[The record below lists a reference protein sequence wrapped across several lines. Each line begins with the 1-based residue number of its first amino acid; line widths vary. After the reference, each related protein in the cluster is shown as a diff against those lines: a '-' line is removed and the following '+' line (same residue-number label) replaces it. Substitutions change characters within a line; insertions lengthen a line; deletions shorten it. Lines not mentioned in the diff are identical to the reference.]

1 MEYKITSKQIIR
13 KEIDLAGKHRVWIEM
28 PNGDL
33 QMFKFQENPTLG
45 LIQEEVDKIKEPIK
59 EELIAE
65 IDRQIVAL
73 KARKVILEQEISE
86 P

>member
-1 MEYKITSKQIIR
+1 MAYKITSKQIIR

-33 QMFKFQENPTLG
+33 QMLKFQENPTIDM
-45 LIQEEVDKIKEPIK
+45 IQKKIDKIKESIK

-65 IDRQIVAL
+65 IDRQIAEL
-73 KARKVILEQEISE
+73 EERKKQLLA

>member
-1 MEYKITSKQIIR
+1 MAYEITSKQIIR

-33 QMFKFQENPTLG
+33 QMLKFQENPTIDM
-45 LIQEEVDKIKEPIK
+45 IQKEIDKIKESIK

-65 IDRQIVAL
+65 IDRQIAEL
-73 KARKVILEQEISE
+73 EERKKQLLA

>member
-1 MEYKITSKQIIR
+1 MAYEITSKQIIR

-33 QMFKFQENPTLG
+33 QMLKFQENPTINM
-45 LIQEEVDKIKEPIK
+45 IQEEIDKIKKLTK

-65 IDRQIVAL
+65 IDRQIAEL
-73 KARKVILEQEISE
+73 EERKKQLLA

>member
-1 MEYKITSKQIIR
+1 MAYKITSKQIIR

-33 QMFKFQENPTLG
+33 QILKFQENPTIDM
-45 LIQEEVDKIKEPIK
+45 IQKKIDKIKESIK

-65 IDRQIVAL
+65 IDRQIAEL
-73 KARKVILEQEISE
+73 EERKKQLLA

>member
-1 MEYKITSKQIIR
+1 MKITLKQIIR
-13 KEIDLAGKHRVWIEM
+13 KEIDMVGKHRVWIEM

-33 QMFKFQENPTLG
+33 QMLKFQENPTIDM
-45 LIQEEVDKIKEPIK
+45 IQKEIDKIKESIK

-65 IDRQIVAL
+65 IDRQIAEL
-73 KARKVILEQEISE
+73 EERKKQLLA

>member
-1 MEYKITSKQIIR
+1 MKITTKQIVY
-13 KEIDLAGKHRVWIEM
+13 KEVDIANKWRVWIEM

-33 QMFKFQENPTLG
+33 QILKFQENPTIDM
-45 LIQEEVDKIKEPIK
+45 IQKEIDKIKESIK

-65 IDRQIVAL
+65 IDRQIAEL
-73 KARKVILEQEISE
+73 EERKKQLLA

>member
-1 MEYKITSKQIIR
+1 MKITTKQIVY
-13 KEIDLAGKHRVWIEM
+13 KEVDIANKWRVWIEM

-33 QMFKFQENPTLG
+33 QMLKFQENPTIDM
-45 LIQEEVDKIKEPIK
+45 IQKEIDKIKESIK

-65 IDRQIVAL
+65 IDRQIAEL
-73 KARKVILEQEISE
+73 EERKKQLLA

>member
-1 MEYKITSKQIIR
+1 MKITTKQIVY
-13 KEIDLAGKHRVWIEM
+13 KEVDIANKWRVWIEM

-33 QMFKFQENPTLG
+33 QMLKFQENPTIDM
-45 LIQEEVDKIKEPIK
+45 IQKKIDKIKESIK

-65 IDRQIVAL
+65 IDRQIAEL
-73 KARKVILEQEISE
+73 EERKKQLLA

>member
-1 MEYKITSKQIIR
+1 MAYKITSKQIIR
-13 KEIDLAGKHRVWIEM
+13 KEIDLAGKPRVWIEM

-33 QMFKFQENPTLG
+33 QMLKFQENPTIDM
-45 LIQEEVDKIKEPIK
+45 IQKEIDKIKESIK

-65 IDRQIVAL
+65 IDRQIAEL
-73 KARKVILEQEISE
+73 EERKKQLLA

>member
-1 MEYKITSKQIIR
+1 MAYKITSKQIIR

-33 QMFKFQENPTLG
+33 QMLKFQENPTIDM
-45 LIQEEVDKIKEPIK
+45 IQKEIDKIKESIK

-65 IDRQIVAL
+65 IDRQIAEL
-73 KARKVILEQEISE
+73 EERKKQLLA

>member
-1 MEYKITSKQIIR
+1 MKITTKQIVY
-13 KEIDLAGKHRVWIEM
+13 KEVDIANKWRVWIEM

-33 QMFKFQENPTLG
+33 QMLKFQENPTINM
-45 LIQEEVDKIKEPIK
+45 IQKEIDKIKEPTK

-65 IDRQIVAL
+65 IDRQIAEL
-73 KARKVILEQEISE
+73 EERKKQLLA

>member
-1 MEYKITSKQIIR
+1 MAYKITSKQIIR

-33 QMFKFQENPTLG
+33 QMLKFQENPTIDM
-45 LIQEEVDKIKEPIK
+45 IQKKIDKIKESIK

-65 IDRQIVAL
+65 IDRQIAELEERKKQLLAL
-73 KARKVILEQEISE
+73 
-86 P
+86 